1 MGKRAPS
8 PPPPPDPV
16 AIANAEKSANIE
28 AARETAKLNAIN
40 QYTPF
45 GSVVFERNSQGIPVA
60 QRTTLSP
67 DQQALVNLQSD
78 IGVQLGQL
86 AQNQANYIS
95 NNQFRL
101 PSNLPDVPTALNVSA
116 PEFPLGVD
124 TSGLAPIPGAN
135 DFSADARRLEDA
147 TFSRAM
153 NLLNPEFERQRQQT
167 EQTLYDRGLPQT
179 GEAYTTE
186 LDRLDQA
193 QNEARLAAAQEAVRA
208 GRDEQSRLFGQG
220 VTARQIGYGEAAQD
234 ANMQQQARQQAIAEA
249 AQNAQLAAAGRQQM
263 INDLMIERAQPFN
276 ELSAFLQGAPA
287 LPIPQAQPLP
297 PIGVNPPDVL
307 GAHTLN
313 AQVAAQNYQSQL
325 ANRPNV
331 LGSIV
336 GTAGLFGGGGLVP
349 GLKRIFGG

>member
-16 AIANAEKSANIE
+16 AIANAEKSANVE

-45 GSVVFERNSQGIPVA
+45 GNVIFERDSSGIPIA

-67 DQQALVNLQSD
+67 DQQSLVNLQSD

-86 AQNQANYIS
+86 ARNQANYIS
-95 NNQFRL
+95 NNQFQL

-153 NLLNPEFERQRQQT
+153 NLLNPEFERQRRQT

-186 LDRLDQA
+186 LNRLDQA

-220 VTARQIGYGEAAQD
+220 ITARQIGYGEAAQD
-234 ANMQQQARQQAIAEA
+234 ATMQQQARQQAIAEA
-249 AQNAQLAAAGRQQM
+249 AQNAQLAAAGRQQI
-263 INDLMIERAQPFN
+263 INDLMLERAQPFN

-287 LPIPQAQPLP
+287 LPIPQAQQLA
-297 PIGVNPPDVL
+297 PIAVNAPNVL
-307 GAHTLN
+307 GAHELSS
-313 AQVAAQNYQSQL
+313 QVAMNNFNQQMENQ
-325 ANRPNV
+325 R
-331 LGSIV
+331 GI
-336 GTAGLFGGGGLVP
+336 TRGLFSLP
-349 GLKRIFGG
+349 GQILSPFRFNFG

>member
-1 MGKRAPS
+1 MGKRSPS

-16 AIANAEKSANIE
+16 AITNAEKAANIE
-28 AARETAKLNAIN
+28 TARETARLNAIN

-45 GSVVFERNSQGIPVA
+45 GNVVFQRNSQGIPIA

-67 DQQALVNLQSD
+67 DQQRLVDLQSD

-86 AQNQANYIS
+86 AQNQANYIA
-95 NNQFRL
+95 NNQFQ
-101 PSNLPDVPTALNVSA
+101 LPDTLPQYPTSLGVST

-135 DFSADARRLEDA
+135 DFSADAQRLEDA

-153 NLLNPEFERQRQQT
+153 NLLNPEFERQRRQT
-167 EQTLYDRGLPQT
+167 EQTLFDRGLPQT

-186 LDRLDQA
+186 LNRLDQA

-220 VTARQIGYGEAAQD
+220 VTARQIGFGEAAQN

-249 AQNAQLAAAGRQQM
+249 AQNAQLAANARQQT
-263 INDLMIERAQPFN
+263 INELMLERAQPFN

-287 LPIPQAQPLP
+287 LPIPQAQPLA
-297 PIGVNPPDVL
+297 PIGIQPPNVL
-307 GAHTLN
+307 GAHQLN
-313 AQVAAQNYQSQL
+313 ANVAMNNFNQQMES
-325 ANRPNV
+325 NR
-331 LGSIV
+331 GITS
-336 GTAGLFGGGGLVP
+336 GLFSLP
-349 GLKRIFGG
+349 GQFFGTSGVSSLFK